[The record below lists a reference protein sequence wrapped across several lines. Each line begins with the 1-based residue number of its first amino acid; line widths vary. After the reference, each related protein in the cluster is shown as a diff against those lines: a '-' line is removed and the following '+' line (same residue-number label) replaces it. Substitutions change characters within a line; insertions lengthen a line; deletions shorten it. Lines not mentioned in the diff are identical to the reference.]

1 MVLFEPVR
9 REAMQL
15 AKMLRCMG
23 KFEPARLGL
32 EELDHTSMS
41 RVL

>member
-15 AKMLRCMG
+15 AKMLRCRG
-23 KFEPARLGL
+23 KFESARLGL
-32 EELDHTSMS
+32 EKLDRTSMS

>member
-1 MVLFEPVR
+1 MVLFEPAR

-15 AKMLRCMG
+15 AKMLRCRG
-23 KFEPARLGL
+23 KSEPARLGL

>member
-1 MVLFEPVR
+1 
-9 REAMQL
+9 MQL

-23 KFEPARLGL
+23 EFESARLGL
-32 EELDHTSMS
+32 EELDHTLMS